1 MNITK
6 LNQRIDGVV
15 EGVVE
20 LIGGLLDLQL
30 LPVNLVLNVVNPLVE
45 LGDVHLSVLKA
56 GLSGLVLALQ
66 GVDLLNQLLFP
77 LQSLLSG
84 LLELLHVLTHSL
96 ELFLNPLQVLLGQ
109 FSSLKTPLQ
118 LSLLDSELPAQLVKL
133 LLIVMSHLDGGP
145 QVLVQL
151 LDGDFIVHAGA
162 LNNLN
167 SLENI
172 VSRLG
177 GEGELGDG
185 VAEGVGRLLV
195 FFLHQHDPTG
205 EGGDI
210 SLNFLELLLSFL
222 KRLGGLGQFVIGLI
236 KTDLKALDFLAIVSD
251 VTVGLISACS
261 SLASGILE
269 ALDGGIE
276 PIGLSLEAL
285 HLLAD
290 GVHICAF
297 FFRLTAS

>member
-133 LLIVMSHLDGGP
+133 LLIVVSHLDGGP

-151 LDGDFIVHAGA
+151 LNSDFIVHASA
-162 LNNLN
+162 LNNLDG
-167 SLENI
+167 LENI
-172 VSRLG
+172 ISRLG
-177 GEGELGDG
+177 GKGELGDG
-185 VAEGVGRLLV
+185 VAEGVSRLLILL
-195 FFLHQHDPTG
+195 LHQHDPTG
-205 EGGDI
+205 ESRDI
-210 SLNFLELLLSFL
+210 SFNFLELLLSFL
-222 KRLGGLGQFVIGLI
+222 ERLSCLGQFVIGLI
-236 KTDLKALDFLAIVSD
+236 KTDLKALNFLAVVPDVAVS
-251 VTVGLISACS
+251 LISTGG
-261 SLASGILE
+261 SLCGGILE

-276 PIGLSLEAL
+276 TVGLPLEAL

-290 GVHICAF
+290 GVHVSAF
-297 FFRLTAS
+297 VFRLTVT